1 MLVRRAF
8 KTQLDPTAA
17 LNLRAVAA
25 ESAETLNCARRAET
39 EEAGAALRL
48 HVGEAL

>member
-1 MLVRRAF
+1 MLVRRAY
-8 KTQLDPTAA
+8 KTQLDPT
-17 LNLRAVAA
+17 AVAA

-48 HVGEAL
+48 HVGEAR